1 MVDSTSTTTSS
12 LRGGGRVLNRITTCE
27 TPPLVEDMVRVIC
40 GYRVLLQIKG
50 VSSWLLMCSN
60 AARPLGLLVSLRNCS
75 LQLDLTFQT
84 NLTYHIHSHL
94 TIFILH
100 LRRMFTIQ
108 WRNLSPFLHHT
119 CFAARQN
126 SGLCEYNFDTA
137 ASIICWVRYSASLKI
152 SKSTTDVIKVI
163 QLPFSSSLLQF

>member
-50 VSSWLLMCSN
+50 VSSWLSMCSN
-60 AARPLGLLVSLRNCS
+60 AARPLGLLVSPRNCS

-84 NLTYHIHSHL
+84 NLTYHIHIHL
-94 TIFILH
+94 TVFILD

-119 CFAARQN
+119 CFATR
-126 SGLCEYNFDTA
+126 GLCEYNFDTA
-137 ASIICWVRYSASLKI
+137 ASMICWVRYSASLKI
-152 SKSTTDVIKVI
+152 SKSTTDVKAI
-163 QLPFSSSLLQF
+163 QLPFPSSLLQF